1 MCVLVLVR
9 VRRKA
14 ACYSCRLGFGEWDS
28 ATGAK
33 YKGLKISSGKVVC
46 TATCM
51 RPQCSDVPIT
61 KRRSRAIAVQ
71 LPHSRPTL
79 EMSSK
84 GHPQF
89 EGPRDHRRLIQHV
102 KTLILTWVANCDTQV
117 VLEDNLLGL
126 QKYVSAYACKGAATT
141 EDLVAIYKVLV
152 NSLDNSATVRSL
164 AQRLLLRT
172 VGMVDVPAAAADY
185 ILAGGALYHHTR
197 VMRRVGLSG
206 WRVLD
211 VESEREH
218 GKATRETPLDRFKTA
233 AAKNLEKK
241 QKPSTLWEW
250 AQGCNCT
257 PGAGCG
263 SDHAPL
269 FTGAV
274 SVL

>member
-1 MCVLVLVR
+1 MSLS
-9 VRRKA
+9 
-14 ACYSCRLGFGEWDS
+14 CYCW
-28 ATGAK
+28 
-33 YKGLKISSGKVVC
+33 
-46 TATCM
+46 
-51 RPQCSDVPIT
+51 
-61 KRRSRAIAVQ
+61 Q
-71 LPHSRPTL
+71 LPHARPTL
-79 EMSSK
+79 EVSSK

-89 EGPRDHRRLIQHV
+89 EGPRDHTRLIQHV

-117 VLEDNLLGL
+117 ILEDDLLGL

-152 NSLDNSATVRSL
+152 NSLDNNATVRSL

-218 GKATRETPLDRFKTA
+218 GKATRDTPLDRFKTA
-233 AAKNLEKK
+233 VCKDVEKK

-250 AQGCNCT
+250 AQGCNCNG
-257 PGAGCG
+257 GAGCG

-274 SVL
+274 SALEPHVPSLCPTWRSTAHGTPCIGTWHALLSRLCVDSLQASQPFPRGRLLRTTRLPC